1 MPTTLY
7 VLDKQSIMFAC
18 LGWLP
23 LTSSSTVSIFQRER
37 NPTTA
42 WRVLGYEPGGV
53 FLPQGE
59 FSTLFFSETPMS
71 LEHFL
76 LVLQSGDWGVC
87 EL

>member
-1 MPTTLY
+1 MLSFGFDTCIKVNSLS
-7 VLDKQSIMFAC
+7 SIMPDQRYFAGC
-18 LGWLP
+18 QAMLQ
-23 LTSSSTVSIFQRER
+23 SDAI
-37 NPTTA
+37 
-42 WRVLGYEPGGV
+42 GYEPVGI

-71 LEHFL
+71 PEHFL